1 MIIYLNQYNE
11 TIWHNKENCEQD
23 LSDCFNENL
32 SLGEVA
38 EYDSSIMQNVFNLCE
53 AAHKKYYV
61 NVGQAIARL
70 LQIYERIRDEFYN
83 DFYIT
88 VEADKEKM
96 KNEITDLLES
106 GYTWGDE
113 ECDAE
118 D

>member
-11 TIWHNKENCEQD
+11 TIWYNKKNCEQD

-32 SLGEVA
+32 GEITA
-38 EYDSSIMQNVFNLCE
+38 YDSSVLQNALDICE
-53 AAHKKYYV
+53 AAHNKDYV
-61 NVGQAIARL
+61 YAGQAMARL
-70 LQIYERIRDEFYN
+70 LQVYEDFRDEFFN
-83 DFYIT
+83 NFYAT
-88 VEADKEKM
+88 VEGDKEKI

-113 ECDAE
+113 ECDTE

>member
-11 TIWHNKENCEQD
+11 TIWYNKENCEQD

-32 SLGEVA
+32 GEVTT
-38 EYDSSIMQNVFNLCE
+38 YDSSIMQNALDICE
-53 AAHKKYYV
+53 AMHDKDYV
-61 NVGQAIARL
+61 HAGQATARL
-70 LQIYERIRDEFYN
+70 LQVYEDFRDEFFN
-83 DFYIT
+83 NFYAT
-88 VEADKEKM
+88 VEGDKEKM